1 MKILLDTCAF
11 LWLTTDATELSE
23 KAKILFQDTQNTVYL
38 SSVSAWEII
47 VKHQLGKLP
56 LPSNTPDSFIRQQCE
71 KHFIDY
77 LALDEKAVF
86 QLGRLPDHHRDP
98 FDRMLIC
105 QAIAHDLTILTSDKM
120 IMQYPV
126 ATVW

>member
-11 LWLTTDATELSE
+11 LWLTTDAPELSE
-23 KAKILFQDTQNTVYL
+23 KAKILFQNTQNAVYL

-56 LPSNTPDSFIRQQCE
+56 LPNAPEDFIKQQCE
-71 KHFIDY
+71 KHFVEY

-86 QLGRLPDHHRDP
+86 QLGRLPNHHRDP
-98 FDRMLIC
+98 FDKMLIC
-105 QAIAHDLTILTSDKM
+105 QAISDDLTILTSDQL
-120 IMQYPV
+120 ISQYPV
-126 ATVW
+126 STVW

>member
-1 MKILLDTCAF
+1 MKVLLDTCAF
-11 LWLTTDATELSE
+11 LWLTTDAPELSN
-23 KAKILFQDTQNTVYL
+23 KAKILFKNTSNAVYL
-38 SSVSAWEII
+38 SSVSVWEII

-56 LPSNTPDSFIRQQCE
+56 LPSAADDFIKQQCE
-71 KHFIDY
+71 KHFIEY

-86 QLGRLPDHHRDP
+86 HLSRLPNHHRDP

-105 QAIAHDLTILTSDKM
+105 QAIAHDLTVLTSDKM

>member
-11 LWLTTDATELSE
+11 LWLTTDAPELSD
-23 KAKILFQDTQNTVYL
+23 KAKILFQNTENAVYL
-38 SSVSAWEII
+38 SSVSVWEII

-56 LPSNTPDSFIRQQCE
+56 LPSAADDFIKQQCE
-71 KHFIDY
+71 KHFIEY

-86 QLGRLPDHHRDP
+86 HLSRLPNHHRDP
-98 FDRMLIC
+98 FDKMLIC
-105 QAIAHDLTILTSDKM
+105 QAIAHDLTILTSDKL

>member
-11 LWLTTDATELSE
+11 LWLTTDAPELSD
-23 KAKILFQDTQNTVYL
+23 KAKILFQNTENAVYL
-38 SSVSAWEII
+38 SSVSVWEII

-56 LPSNTPDSFIRQQCE
+56 LPSAADDFIKQQCE
-71 KHFIDY
+71 KHFIEY

-86 QLGRLPDHHRDP
+86 HLSRLPNHHRDP
-98 FDRMLIC
+98 FDKMLIC

-120 IMQYPV
+120 IIQYPV
-126 ATVW
+126 STAW

>member
-11 LWLTTDATELSE
+11 LWLTTDAPELSE
-23 KAKILFQDTQNTVYL
+23 KAKILFQNTNNVVYL
-38 SSVSAWEII
+38 SSVSVWEVI
-47 VKHQLGKLP
+47 VKNQLGKLP
-56 LPSNTPDSFIRQQCE
+56 LPSAADDFIKQQCK
-71 KHFIDY
+71 KHFIEY

-86 QLGRLPDHHRDP
+86 HLSRLPNHHRDP
-98 FDRMLIC
+98 FDKMLIC

>member
-11 LWLTTDATELSE
+11 LWLTTDAPELSD
-23 KAKILFQDTQNTVYL
+23 KAKILFQNAENAVYL
-38 SSVSAWEII
+38 SSVSVWEII

-56 LPSNTPDSFIRQQCE
+56 LPSAADDFIKQQCQ
-71 KHFIDY
+71 KHFIEY

-86 QLGRLPDHHRDP
+86 HLSRLPNHHRDP
-98 FDRMLIC
+98 FDKMLIC

-120 IMQYPV
+120 IIQYPV
-126 ATVW
+126 STVW